1 MARNHANSN
10 ENQTSSSWQP
20 VQPTSHEERVRYRQ
34 RQFTPIIG
42 SVVETGNDFRTSARP
57 AQSAA
62 TSPASS
68 TGHSWAP
75 SRATAQAEA
84 ARSGSA
90 PSKTLRPRPSRRS
103 AAKKAAHR
111 TPPTSPSA
119 RPRAASSSAGT
130 GHALAA
136 AIMGALAILV
146 APSSWFFAFVLAA
159 IALAQASKA
168 KKLGTRAAVG
178 RAIGVLGIVAAALAL
193 VASGFAG
200 LDDLFDGRSYLQPVE
215 SYEDATDASDEVLG
229 MFSTNGSE
237 ARVEELA
244 RAQFDKL
251 TNPDE
256 DTIDRV
262 AAQLDAYMQ
271 EVYGF
276 THADLGLDPT
286 ESARW
291 ALEGSTYSLSSVFAF
306 DDDKEGSAYADV
318 TVRDISSLDAALWD
332 AVSSV
337 DSRTLEELRNNPADL
352 EVVASAYRDVLQSTP
367 EMKDRFVDIQFKL
380 EDGEWVLDEDYW
392 DKTLDN
398 LYHL

>member
-1 MARNHANSN
+1 
-10 ENQTSSSWQP
+10 
-20 VQPTSHEERVRYRQ
+20 
-34 RQFTPIIG
+34 
-42 SVVETGNDFRTSARP
+42 
-57 AQSAA
+57 
-62 TSPASS
+62 
-68 TGHSWAP
+68 
-75 SRATAQAEA
+75 
-84 ARSGSA
+84 
-90 PSKTLRPRPSRRS
+90 
-103 AAKKAAHR
+103 
-111 TPPTSPSA
+111 
-119 RPRAASSSAGT
+119 
-130 GHALAA
+130 
-136 AIMGALAILV
+136 MGALAILV

-159 IALAQASKA
+159 IALVQAGKA
-168 KKLGTRAAVG
+168 TKLGTRAAVG